1 MHLIYESYLKYIL
14 WGKWN
19 IFLKNW
25 SEFELTFINKSKGDV
40 RQQVLKRSFCLNYRF
55 FPPGDNFNAHSYSVG
70 DNVIMAYSSAYTY
83 IQVFGKLSLY
93 HLFETEVITNFFR
106 FAGSII
112 LTKIGRFQACVLK
125 LFPIVNICSLD
136 YCSFGLFLIN
146 QKWLQWITWIFTMQ
160 KEKTFRYICC
170 VRRNKVK
177 NVKTVIN
184 IAHTP

>member
-1 MHLIYESYLKYIL
+1 MKKCYATIHVWLHDMDH
-14 WGKWN
+14 N
-19 IFLKNW
+19 I
-25 SEFELTFINKSKGDV
+25 D
-40 RQQVLKRSFCLNYRF
+40 LNYRRKIR
-55 FPPGDNFNAHSYSVG
+55 P
-70 DNVIMAYSSAYTY
+70 M
-83 IQVFGKLSLY
+83 SLY
-93 HLFETEVITNFFR
+93 HLFETEVIANFFR

-125 LFPIVNICSLD
+125 LFPIVNICLLD
-136 YCSFGLFLIN
+136 YCSFDLFLIN